1 MILLQ
6 FCRLVGFVEDSEKIK
21 VKEEA
26 DQQKDNEN
34 GSEQQ
39 NEQEN
44 DKVCCKSCLSLY
56 SVYSNILGYVT
67 STQRAISK
75 LKHSPRAD

>member
-1 MILLQ
+1 M
-6 FCRLVGFVEDSEKIK
+6 EDSEEIK

-26 DQQKDNEN
+26 DQQKDNES

-39 NEQEN
+39 NEQK

-56 SVYSNILGYVT
+56 LVYSNILGYVT
-67 STQRAISK
+67 STQRSISK